1 MNVLFI
7 SISSLPHVSE
17 HGISLDL
24 IHEFKR
30 QGHNMYI
37 ICALEKR
44 DNQET
49 YLAEED
55 GCQILRVKIGN
66 NKRAN
71 IFEKGLTTVLLPHKY
86 VAAIKKYY
94 ADVKFDLVLYP
105 TPPVTQVKTV
115 MFIKKRDGA
124 KSYLLLKDI
133 FPQNAVLIGTQQT
146 SGGHFL
152 GAFSRECQTQIHV
165 VENSTEQEQQHDD
178 GKQPKHPAI
187 ADASSTGAIP

>member
-37 ICALEKR
+37 ICEFEKR

-49 YLAEED
+49 YLTQED

-66 NKRAN
+66 NKRTN
-71 IFEKGLTTVLLPHKY
+71 VIEKGLTTVLLPHKY
-86 VAAIKKYY
+86 IAAIMKYY

-105 TPPVTQVKTV
+105 TPPVTQVETV
-115 MFIKKRDGA
+115 EYIKKRDGA

-133 FPQNAVLIGTQQT
+133 FPRNAVDIGMMSK
-146 SGGHFL
+146 SGIKGLLYKHF
-152 GAFSRECQTQIHV
+152 RR
-165 VENSTEQEQQHDD
+165 VEKKLYQVSD
-178 GKQPKHPAI
+178 
-187 ADASSTGAIP
+187 